1 MLRTIAEARTVWV
14 KELVT
19 EKRQGPNGEFD
30 AKSIL
35 FRVATDRNYTRTVT
49 KDGQQVEER
58 PTDFILCRAN
68 GITAQVIADN
78 CTAVDPATGKQIS
91 RYLLLI
97 GHIEVYT
104 QDRTFKIEN
113 LPLDIQNV
121 GTVNV
126 SFDTTQKVDGHIF
139 IVDEIK
145 FLDPKP
151 QPKVQAGNVTV
162 SNVQATVAQPA
173 VQTAPVAQTT
183 VQPTAQTVPV
193 TQPVTTQPQTAPV
206 QQTVQP
212 QTTVA
217 QPATTMQATV
227 AQPVAQN
234 AVAGAMNPPV
244 VPEGYTGES
253 APF

>member
-1 MLRTIAEARTVWV
+1 MLRTICSGRTVWV

-35 FRVATDRNYTRTVT
+35 FRIATPRNYTRTVT

-68 GITAQVIADN
+68 GSTAQVIADN
-78 CTAVDPATGKQIS
+78 CSAVGPDGKLIS
-91 RYLLLI
+91 RHLELI
-97 GHIEVYT
+97 GHIETYVT
-104 QDRTFKIEN
+104 DRTFKVEN
-113 LPLDIQNV
+113 LPLSIANV

-139 IVDEIK
+139 VVDEIE

-151 QPKVQAGNVTV
+151 QPKVQAGTATV
-162 SNVQATVAQPA
+162 SNVQVAVPTQGTPVQATAPAQAQPA
-173 VQTAPVAQTT
+173 QTAT
-183 VQPTAQTVPV
+183 
-193 TQPVTTQPQTAPV
+193 PV
-206 QQTVQP
+206 Q
-212 QTTVA
+212 A
-217 QPATTMQATV
+217 QATT
-227 AQPVAQN
+227 AQPVQN

-244 VPEGYTGES
+244 VPEGYTGQES
-253 APF
+253 PF

>member
-1 MLRTIAEARTVWV
+1 MLRTICSGRTVWV

-35 FRVATDRNYTRTVT
+35 FRIATPRNYTRTVT

-68 GITAQVIADN
+68 GSTAQVIADN
-78 CTAVDPATGKQIS
+78 CSAVGPDGKLIS
-91 RYLLLI
+91 RHLELI
-97 GHIEVYT
+97 GHIETYVT
-104 QDRTFKIEN
+104 DRTFKVEN
-113 LPLDIQNV
+113 LPLSIANV

-139 IVDEIK
+139 VVDEIE

-151 QPKVQAGNVTV
+151 QPKVQAGTATV
-162 SNVQATVAQPA
+162 SNVQVAVPTQGTP
-173 VQTAPVAQTT
+173 VQA
-183 VQPTAQTVPV
+183 
-193 TQPVTTQPQTAPV
+193 TAPV
-206 QQTVQP
+206 QAQTATPVQA
-212 QTTVA
+212 QAGVA
-217 QPATTMQATV
+217 QATT
-227 AQPVAQN
+227 AQPVQN

-244 VPEGYTGES
+244 VPEGYTGQES
-253 APF
+253 PF

>member
-1 MLRTIAEARTVWV
+1 MLRTICSGRTVWV

-35 FRVATDRNYTRTVT
+35 FRIATPRNYTRTVT

-68 GITAQVIADN
+68 GSTAQVIADN
-78 CTAVDPATGKQIS
+78 CSAVGPDGKLIS
-91 RYLLLI
+91 RHLELI
-97 GHIEVYT
+97 GHIETYVT
-104 QDRTFKIEN
+104 DRTFKVEN
-113 LPLDIQNV
+113 LPLSIANV

-139 IVDEIK
+139 VVDEIE

-151 QPKVQAGNVTV
+151 QPKVQAGTATV
-162 SNVQATVAQPA
+162 SNVQVAVPTQGTP
-173 VQTAPVAQTT
+173 VQA
-183 VQPTAQTVPV
+183 
-193 TQPVTTQPQTAPV
+193 TAPV
-206 QQTVQP
+206 Q
-212 QTTVA
+212 A
-217 QPATTMQATV
+217 QPAQTATPVQAQAGVAQATT
-227 AQPVAQN
+227 AQPVQN

-244 VPEGYTGES
+244 VPEGYTGQES
-253 APF
+253 PF

>member
-1 MLRTIAEARTVWV
+1 MLRTICSGRTVWV

-35 FRVATDRNYTRTVT
+35 FRIATPRNYTRTVT

-68 GITAQVIADN
+68 GSTAQVIADN
-78 CTAVDPATGKQIS
+78 CSAVGPDGKLIS
-91 RYLLLI
+91 RHLELI
-97 GHIEVYT
+97 GHIETYVT
-104 QDRTFKIEN
+104 DRTFKVEN
-113 LPLDIQNV
+113 LPLSIANV

-139 IVDEIK
+139 VVDEIE

-151 QPKVQAGNVTV
+151 QPKVQAGTATV
-162 SNVQATVAQPA
+162 SNVQVAVPTHGTPVQAPAQAQPA
-173 VQTAPVAQTT
+173 QTATPVQAQANVAQ
-183 VQPTAQTVPV
+183 
-193 TQPVTTQPQTAPV
+193 
-206 QQTVQP
+206 
-212 QTTVA
+212 
-217 QPATTMQATV
+217 ATT
-227 AQPVAQN
+227 AQPVQN

-244 VPEGYTGES
+244 VPEGYTGQES
-253 APF
+253 PF

>member
-1 MLRTIAEARTVWV
+1 MLRTICSGRTVWV

-35 FRVATDRNYTRTVT
+35 FRIATPRNYTRTVT

-68 GITAQVIADN
+68 GSTAQVIADN
-78 CTAVDPATGKQIS
+78 CSAVDASGKLIS
-91 RYLLLI
+91 RHLELI
-97 GHIEVYT
+97 GHIETYVT
-104 QDRTFKIEN
+104 DRTFKVEN
-113 LPLDIQNV
+113 LPLSIANV

-139 IVDEIK
+139 VVDEIE

-151 QPKVQAGNVTV
+151 QSKVQAGTATV
-162 SNVQATVAQPA
+162 SNVQVAVPTQGTPVQAQPA
-173 VQTAPVAQTT
+173 QTATPVQAQAGVAQ
-183 VQPTAQTVPV
+183 
-193 TQPVTTQPQTAPV
+193 
-206 QQTVQP
+206 
-212 QTTVA
+212 
-217 QPATTMQATV
+217 ATT
-227 AQPVAQN
+227 AQPVQN

-244 VPEGYTGES
+244 VPEGYTGQES
-253 APF
+253 PF

>member
-1 MLRTIAEARTVWV
+1 MLRTICSGRTVWV

-35 FRVATDRNYTRTVT
+35 FRIATPRNYTRTVT

-68 GITAQVIADN
+68 GSTAQVIADN
-78 CTAVDPATGKQIS
+78 CSAVGPDGKLIS
-91 RYLLLI
+91 RHLELI
-97 GHIEVYT
+97 GHIETYVT
-104 QDRTFKIEN
+104 DRTFKVEN
-113 LPLDIQNV
+113 LPLSIANV

-139 IVDEIK
+139 VVDEIE

-151 QPKVQAGNVTV
+151 QPKVQAGTATV
-162 SNVQATVAQPA
+162 SNVQVAVPTQGTPVQATAPAQTATPVQAQANVAQ
-173 VQTAPVAQTT
+173 
-183 VQPTAQTVPV
+183 
-193 TQPVTTQPQTAPV
+193 
-206 QQTVQP
+206 
-212 QTTVA
+212 
-217 QPATTMQATV
+217 ATT
-227 AQPVAQN
+227 AQPVQN

-244 VPEGYTGES
+244 VPEGYTGQES
-253 APF
+253 PF

>member
-1 MLRTIAEARTVWV
+1 MLRTICSGRTVWV

-35 FRVATDRNYTRTVT
+35 FRIATPRNYTRTVT

-68 GITAQVIADN
+68 GSTAQVIADN
-78 CTAVDPATGKQIS
+78 CSAVGSDGKLIS
-91 RYLLLI
+91 RHLELI
-97 GHIEVYT
+97 GHIETYVT
-104 QDRTFKIEN
+104 DRTFKVEN
-113 LPLDIQNV
+113 LPLSIANV

-139 IVDEIK
+139 VVDEIE

-151 QPKVQAGNVTV
+151 QPKVQAGTATV
-162 SNVQATVAQPA
+162 SNVQVAVPTQGTP
-173 VQTAPVAQTT
+173 VQATAPIQA
-183 VQPTAQTVPV
+183 
-193 TQPVTTQPQTAPV
+193 TAPV
-206 QQTVQP
+206 Q
-212 QTTVA
+212 A
-217 QPATTMQATV
+217 QPAQTATPVQAQAGVAQATT
-227 AQPVAQN
+227 AQPVQN

-244 VPEGYTGES
+244 VPEGYTGQES
-253 APF
+253 PF